1 MNILLTIHHD
11 LDPHSG
17 APGSVLKLGHAYETL
32 GHTVHYYSF
41 DNLPGWVPEMATG
54 LLFPHYL
61 PIHLSNLRSQ
71 KFDVI
76 DASTGDAWVWG
87 TIFRRLKKNPPL
99 LVTRSHGLEHA
110 VHLEYLED
118 ARQGMLNLS
127 WKYPLYHGGYRL
139 WEVATSLRCADL
151 VFLLNRQDLK
161 YSTEQLGVNE
171 HRAYV
176 CPNGI
181 PDEFLNLPFDPAPT
195 SEDPTI
201 RIAQVG
207 TYIPR
212 KGIQYGV
219 PALNRI
225 LQRHPQVQVSFL
237 GTACPADQVHADF
250 EPSVRDRV
258 KVIPRFQHET
268 LPTLL
273 KDCQIKLF
281 TPLSEGFGKALVEG
295 MACGLA
301 PVTTAAP
308 GPLEIV
314 RDGYDAIVVPLRNS
328 EVIEQ
333 ALEKLITDRPYLEQL
348 RHNAYATAQKYSWL
362 NAAEKRLGLY
372 ADAIADSATPSRKP

>member
-17 APGSVLKLGHAYETL
+17 APGSVLKLGHAYEAL
-32 GHTVHYYSF
+32 GHTVHYYAF
-41 DNLPGWVPEMATG
+41 DHLPKWVPAMATG
-54 LLFPHYL
+54 IVFPHFL
-61 PIHLSNLRSQ
+61 PIHLANLGSQ
-71 KFDVI
+71 FDVI

-87 TIFRRLKKNPPL
+87 TLFRRFIKNPPL

-127 WKYPLYHGGYRL
+127 WKYPLYNGGFRL

-161 YSTEQLGVNE
+161 YSTEHLGVSQQ
-171 HRAYV
+171 RAYV

-181 PDEFLNLPFDPAPT
+181 PDEFLNLPFAPAPT
-195 SEDPTI
+195 LEDSTI
-201 RIAQVG
+201 RIAQIG

-212 KGIQYGV
+212 KGIQYSV

-237 GTACPADQVHADF
+237 GAACPEEQVHTDF

-258 KVIPRFQHET
+258 KVIPRFQHEN

-273 KDCQIKLF
+273 NNHQIKLF
-281 TPLSEGFGKALVEG
+281 TPLSEGFGKALIEG

-314 RDGYDAIVVPLRNS
+314 RDGYDAIVIPMRDS
-328 EVIEQ
+328 HVIEQ

-348 RHNAYATAQKYSWL
+348 RRNAYDTAQRYSWL
-362 NAAEKRLGLY
+362 NAAQKRLMFY
-372 ADAIADSATPSRKP
+372 DQAIKRRKQPA

>member
-17 APGSVLKLGHAYETL
+17 APGSVLKLGHAYEAL
-32 GHTVHYYSF
+32 GHTVHYYAF
-41 DNLPGWVPEMATG
+41 DHLPGWVPNLATG
-54 LLFPHYL
+54 VIFPHFL
-61 PIHLSNLRSQ
+61 PIHLANLRCQ
-71 KFDVI
+71 FDVV

-87 TIFRRLKKNPPL
+87 TLFRRFTRRPPL

-118 ARQGMLNLS
+118 ARQGLLHLS
-127 WKYPLYHGGYRL
+127 WKYPLYHGGFRL

-161 YSTEQLGVNE
+161 YSVEQLGVE
-171 HRAYV
+171 EQRAYV

-181 PDEFLNLPFDPAPT
+181 PDEFLNLPFAPDP
-195 SEDPTI
+195 EDSTL

-212 KGIQYGV
+212 KGIHYSV
-219 PALNRI
+219 PALNAI
-225 LQRHPQVQVSFL
+225 LQRYPQVQVSFL
-237 GTACPADQVHADF
+237 GTGCPEEQVHADF
-250 EPSVRDRV
+250 APAVRDRV
-258 KVIPRFQHET
+258 HVTPRFRHET

-273 KDCQIKLF
+273 KGHQIKLF
-281 TPLSEGFGKALVEG
+281 PPLSEGFGKALVEA
-295 MACGLA
+295 MSCGLA

-314 RDGYDAIVVPLRNS
+314 RDGHDALVVPMRDS
-328 EVIEQ
+328 QAIEQ
-333 ALEKLITDRPYLEQL
+333 ALEKLIMDRPYLEQL
-348 RHNAYATAQKYSWL
+348 RRNAYDTAQNYSWL
-362 NAAEKRLGLY
+362 NAAQKRLMLY
-372 ADAIADSATPSRKP
+372 THAIERRRQST